1 MGIVFLNR
9 FRHLDSGIERGRGA
23 LVNDQRW
30 ETEDRKKFWSRSPV
44 PGPIST
50 LAKVLLF
57 RQKSLI
63 LLTNPGLVI
72 NFQIWE
78 RSWI

>member
-1 MGIVFLNR
+1 MGEK
-9 FRHLDSGIERGRGA
+9 GKG
-23 LVNDQRW
+23 
-30 ETEDRKKFWSRSPV
+30 KKGKEGTSCWLAISSPGPRSQV
-44 PGPIST
+44 AGPIST

-72 NFQIWE
+72 NF
-78 RSWI
+78 

>member
-1 MGIVFLNR
+1 MENREKAKPISSIVAAGIIPVVLLLVANQF
-9 FRHLDSGIERGRGA
+9 SG
-23 LVNDQRW
+23 
-30 ETEDRKKFWSRSPV
+30 SRSPV
-44 PGPIST
+44 AGPVST

-72 NFQIWE
+72 NFYF
-78 RSWI
+78 